1 MEDVK
6 WLEVTLDTTEA
17 ELDALCARLTGNG
30 VTGLAIE
37 DEEDFKTF
45 LEQNR
50 QYWDYVDDGLL
61 ARMKGVC
68 RVKFYITDDA
78 DGRKQLEG
86 WLAGIDQPYSPASLG
101 DNDWAHSW
109 QKYYKPMPVGERL
122 YIVPEWERGEP
133 VPAGK
138 APLYLNPGLTFG
150 TGSHA
155 STQLCLMGLERY
167 TVPGKPVLDL
177 GCGSGILSIAA
188 LRLGAEHAFACDI
201 DEKCVEVAYENA
213 ALNDI
218 DRSRYTVRWG
228 DVLSDQQLKAEIGG
242 GYDMVVANI
251 VADVIIGLSGQ
262 VRPFLKEGGLFLC
275 SGIIDTRAG
284 EVEAALERVGL
295 AERAGHKPTE
305 MSGGQQ
311 QRVAIARAIAT
322 QPPIIMADEPTG
334 ALDSRT
340 GKHVLEILH
349 GLHDD
354 GSTII
359 LITHDNGI
367 AATAERVVRISDG
380 HIIYDGD
387 REGAFL

>member
-6 WLEVTLDTTEA
+6 WLEVTLDTAEA

-86 WLAGIDQPYSPASLG
+86 WLAGIDQPYSLASLG

-188 LRLGAEHAFACDI
+188 LKLGAASAAAVDI
-201 DEKCVEVAYENA
+201 DDKCRDVAYENA
-213 ALNDI
+213 ALNGIGQDT
-218 DRSRYTVRWG
+218 YTVRIG
-228 DVLSDQQLKAEIGG
+228 DVLGDAVLRADLGG
-242 GYDMVVANI
+242 GWQMVVANI
-251 VADVIIGLSGQ
+251 VADVIIGLSPL
-262 VRPFLKEGGLFLC
+262 VRPMLAPGGLFLC
-275 SGIIDTRAG
+275 SGIIDDRAQ
-284 EVEAALERVGL
+284 EV
-295 AERAGHKPTE
+295 
-305 MSGGQQ
+305 
-311 QRVAIARAIAT
+311 
-322 QPPIIMADEPTG
+322 ADRLRENG
-334 ALDSRT
+334 W
-340 GKHVLEILH
+340 EILETR
-349 GLHDD
+349 
-354 GSTII
+354 S
-359 LITHDNGI
+359 
-367 AATAERVVRISDG
+367 AEGWFSYLCR
-380 HIIYDGD
+380 
-387 REGAFL
+387 